1 MPTIR
6 RHFDRQETRGGRPS
20 KFWTLARAAAGFAL
34 IAGVAGAAGPA
45 LAGGQTTQLSF
56 TGDALVRGAE
66 ARPEFHLDYLLND
79 SARRGVAPQL
89 GSDNL
94 EIALTSPDV
103 GVFRFLFSPRP
114 QFGLSLDRGA
124 GNRGYAGLTWNLFDS
139 GSVFGNVGLAGS
151 YDPRAGSYDPRIGL
165 PSDTLRRPLT
175 SSVMVHGALEL
186 GYHIGARHSLSLSLD
201 QGRSPELR
209 LNAETTDNL
218 RLRYGLKF

>member
-1 MPTIR
+1 MPIIR
-6 RHFDRQETRGGRPS
+6 RHFDRQEIRGSRP
-20 KFWTLARAAAGFAL
+20 FEFRTLARAAAGFAL
-34 IAGVAGAAGPA
+34 IAGVAAAAGPA
-45 LAGGQTTQLSF
+45 LAGGQTSQLSF
-56 TGDALVRGAE
+56 TGDALVRGAGL
-66 ARPEFHLDYLLND
+66 PEFHLDYLLND
-79 SARRGVAPQL
+79 PARRGGAQPL

-94 EIALTSPDV
+94 EIALTSPDI

-114 QFGLSLDRGA
+114 QFGLSLDKGA

-139 GSVFGNVGLAGS
+139 GSVFGNVGFAGS
-151 YDPRAGSYDPRIGL
+151 YDPGTGL
-165 PSDTLRRPLT
+165 PSDTLHRPLT
-175 SSVMVHGALEL
+175 SSVMLHGALEL